1 MNLLDKVNKVYGKEL
16 NDYRERFPTLG
27 NMLLDELSS
36 KEYTGEL
43 TISRTLDFSV
53 AINRSIGDSIAELYR
68 ISTED

>member
-1 MNLLDKVNKVYGKEL
+1 MKLLDKVNKVYGKEL
-16 NDYRERFPTLG
+16 NDYCERFPTLG

-53 AINRSIGDSIAELYR
+53 AINRKIGDAITELYR